1 MTRILILHASL
12 GAGHLNAAKAL
23 CDAFE
28 RISEVEVRSEDALSY
43 ANSLYRSAVTQA
55 YKQLSEKAPQLY
67 KAFYEGSDISD
78 LEKSLDSNLTWAKL
92 ERPFFADLEQLL
104 KDFDPDAIVCVQ
116 QIPSRLLQILEQDA
130 QAAKPQYVVV
140 TDVIAHSTWI
150 NHGVQGYFLPNILSA
165 NLLIQRGVN
174 PAVLHVTGIP
184 VKLEIMEP
192 KTKEEARSRQSLPT
206 NLPIVTLFG
215 GGLNPRRVKSM
226 VVDLLASPLPI
237 LLIVVAGRNEKLVEA
252 LEEVT
257 DSAHVQLRKL
267 EQIDYVDDLVVAS
280 DLVVTKAG
288 GLITSE
294 ILARGTPMVI
304 VDPIPGQEEQNADV
318 IAAAG
323 AGVQLR
329 LPEMVA
335 PAVLYLLKRP
345 DRLAEMHQSALE
357 LGQPRAALN
366 IAEHILNDLH
376 ARRIMQTLEASPL
389 KAGVLEPTLLE
400 TNALEPAVLEVGALE
415 TSALKTSAIAHAE

>member
-23 CDAFE
+23 SNAFE
-28 RISEVEVRSEDALSY
+28 HFPGVEVRSEDALSY
-43 ANSLYRSAVTQA
+43 ANPLYRSAVTQA

-78 LEKSLDSNLTWAKL
+78 LEKSLDNNLTWAKL
-92 ERPFFADLEQLL
+92 ERPFFADLEQLI
-104 KDFDPDAIVCVQ
+104 KEFDPAAIVCVQ
-116 QIPSRLLQILEQDA
+116 QIPSRLLQILEQDD
-130 QAAKPQYVVV
+130 QTAKPQYVVV

-150 NHGVQGYFLPNILSA
+150 NHGVHGYFLPNVLSA

-184 VKLEIMEP
+184 IKLEVMEP
-192 KTKEEARSRQSLPT
+192 KTKEDARSRQSLPHH
-206 NLPIVTLFG
+206 LPVVTLFG

-226 VVDLLASPLPI
+226 VVDLLASPVPLY
-237 LLIVVAGRNEKLVEA
+237 LIVVAGRNDKLVEA
-252 LEEVT
+252 MEELTGNAQVP
-257 DSAHVQLRKL
+257 LLKL
-267 EQIDYVDDLVVAS
+267 EQIDYVDDLLVAS
-280 DLVVTKAG
+280 DLVITKAG

-294 ILARGTPMVI
+294 ILARGVPMVI
-304 VDPIPGQEEQNADV
+304 VAPIPGQEEQNADV

-335 PAVLYLLKRP
+335 PAVQYLLKRP
-345 DRLAEMHQSALE
+345 DRLTEMHQSALE

-366 IAEHILNDLH
+366 IAEHILKDLQAH
-376 ARRIMQTLEASPL
+376 SVMQP
-389 KAGVLEPTLLE
+389 
-400 TNALEPAVLEVGALE
+400 LE
-415 TSALKTSAIAHAE
+415 TSAALETNPTLEEVSAIPLGIVE